1 VADTRPAAAPV
12 EFEQAVRSLA
22 CARLR
27 PEVQVEEMRP
37 PQRLAPWAYALG
49 LEVVHNRA
57 EVATGRLV
65 LLHDPQ
71 GYQAWQG
78 TFRLVG
84 YASVDLERDLA
95 ADPLLPEV
103 TWSWLIDSL
112 QQRSAR
118 YTGAGGT
125 VTQTTSTRFGE
136 PAGDAPLTAIDRS
149 QSGLELRVSW
159 TPLDPADLG
168 DHLHAWA
175 ELLCTAAGLPPP
187 GITVLPGRAD
197 PSPR

>member
-1 VADTRPAAAPV
+1 VVPA
-12 EFEQAVRSLA
+12 EFQQAVRSLA
-22 CARLR
+22 CADLR
-27 PEVQVEEMRP
+27 SEVHVEEMRA
-37 PQRLAPWAYALG
+37 PQRLAPWTHALG
-49 LEVVHNRA
+49 LEVVHNRV

-65 LLHDPQ
+65 LLHDPE

-78 TFRLVG
+78 TYRLVG
-84 YASVDLERDLA
+84 YASVDLEPDLA

-103 TWSWLIDSL
+103 TWSWLVDSL

-118 YTGAGGT
+118 YAAAGGT

-136 PAGDAPLTAIDRS
+136 PGTTAREEPVDRC

-159 TPLDPADLG
+159 TPLDAPDLRG
-168 DHLHAWA
+168 HLHAWA

-187 GITVLPGRAD
+187 GVTILPGRAD
-197 PSPR
+197 PPSL

>member
-1 VADTRPAAAPV
+1 VADTRPAVAPA
-12 EFEQAVRSLA
+12 EFQQAVRSLA
-22 CARLR
+22 RADLR
-27 PEVQVEEMRP
+27 AEVHVEEMRA
-37 PQRLAPWAYALG
+37 PQRLAPWTHALG
-49 LEVVHNRA
+49 LEVVHNRL

-65 LLHDPQ
+65 LLHDPE
-71 GYQAWQG
+71 GYEAWQG
-78 TFRLVG
+78 TYRLVG
-84 YASVDLERDLA
+84 YASVDLEQDLA

-118 YTGAGGT
+118 YAAAGGT

-136 PAGDAPLTAIDRS
+136 PATAAQVEPVDRC

-159 TPLDPADLG
+159 TPLDPPDLG

-187 GITVLPGRAD
+187 GVTVLPGRAD
-197 PSPR
+197 PLSL